1 MEDIDQTL
9 VNVFAELNLVQQTHE
24 HAAAFTVEEQAAN
37 VGHLPGALTKNL
49 FLRDKKYGLFLVTA
63 LSTRDV
69 NMKTVA
75 SLLGLSGAN
84 LRLGDE
90 ELLKETLGVTRGSV
104 SPLALVHDK
113 QKSVRF
119 CIDKALTTQEIVNV
133 HPLRNDR
140 TTSLSSAE
148 LSRFLQHIEHE
159 PTVLDF
165 DSASAAGSS
174 SGGAAE
180 GAKKPKKEAP
190 AAAAAAEEGADGG
203 KQVRKETLLGLS

>member
-1 MEDIDQTL
+1 MRPLAFAPPPPDRHGFCPQELQDHFRALYHSRYFIFFNNRLLEMEGIDQEL
-9 VNVFAELNLVQQTHE
+9 AKVFEELNLVQQTHQHE
-24 HAAAFTVEEQAAN
+24 AAFTVEEQAVH

-63 LSTRDV
+63 LSTKEV

-90 ELLKETLGVTRGSV
+90 DLLRETLNVTRGSV

-113 QKSVRF
+113 SNAVKF
-119 CIDKALTTQEIVNV
+119 CIDKALTTQEVLNV

-140 TTSLSSAE
+140 TTSVSFTE
-148 LSRFLQHIEHE
+148 LSRFLERIQHV
-159 PTVLDF
+159 PTVLD
-165 DSASAAGSS
+165 
-174 SGGAAE
+174 
-180 GAKKPKKEAP
+180 
-190 AAAAAAEEGADGG
+190 
-203 KQVRKETLLGLS
+203 